1 VVVGDDQPLFR
12 EGVIHVLS
20 ASGFDVV
27 AAVGNAD
34 DLVRKVRA
42 HLPDIALVDIRMPP
56 NLDVD
61 GLRAAHL
68 IREIRPTIA
77 VLVLSQFLEDA
88 YVIDLLGDRPEGV
101 GYLLKDRVADVE
113 RFSGA
118 VGRVAQGE
126 SVIDAEVVERLV
138 GRRRG
143 NDAID
148 ELTAQEREVLGLMAQ
163 GMSNRRIAE
172 ALLVAVLAV
181 EIHVTSIFAK
191 LGLAHDR
198 QEHRRVLALLRYLH
212 R

>member
-1 VVVGDDQPLFR
+1 VVVGEDQPLFR

-20 ASGFDVV
+20 ATGFDVV

-113 RFSGA
+113 RFSAA
-118 VGRVAQGE
+118 VRRVAQGE
-126 SVIDAEVVERLV
+126 SVIDTEVVERLV

-143 NDAID
+143 NAID
-148 ELTAQEREVLGLMAQ
+148 ELTAPEREVLGLMAQ

-172 ALLVAVLAV
+172 VLLVAVLAV
-181 EIHVTSIFAK
+181 ETHVTSIFAK